1 MAWCAE
7 VNTRPVRLP
16 SGAAWERVSFEEI
29 EGLPTICFSPESS
42 CERVVIYLHGG
53 AHLMQPTVYQ
63 MRFCAG
69 LSRAMSAR
77 VMTPL
82 FPLLPRYRCTD
93 ALSRLLPFCRSVLS
107 NAGPP
112 VSMLGDS
119 SGGGLCAAVCEALDA
134 SLQPERLVLLSPW
147 VDATMKN
154 PAIEALEPADP
165 VLAKPGLAMIGREW
179 AGGLSPDDARVSPIN
194 GDLSRL
200 RKVTLF
206 AGEREILRP
215 DIVRFHQRLKHA
227 GCDAEL
233 FIGAGEYH
241 VYPLFTPA
249 LENESFRRVCRA
261 LAPDE
266 AV

>member
-7 VNTRPVRLP
+7 VNTRPVRFP
-16 SGAAWERVSFEEI
+16 SGISLGHA
-29 EGLPTICFSPESS
+29 GLSELADVPTVQFSPEGS

-69 LSRAMSAR
+69 LSRAISAR
-77 VMTPL
+77 VMVPL
-82 FPLLPRYRCTD
+82 FPLLPRHRCTD

-107 NAGPP
+107 DAGLP

-134 SLQPERLVLLSPW
+134 SLQPERLALLSPW
-147 VDATMKN
+147 VDATMEN
-154 PAIEALEPADP
+154 PAIEELESVDP
-165 VLAKPGLAMIGREW
+165 VLAKPGLVMIGREW
-179 AGGLSPDDARVSPIN
+179 AGGLAPDDARVSPIN

-200 RKVTLF
+200 RNVTLF
-206 AGEREILRP
+206 AGEKEILRP
-215 DIVRFHQRLKHA
+215 DIVRFQQRLKHA

-233 FIGAGEYH
+233 FVGAGEYH
-241 VYPLFTPA
+241 VYPLFTPDI
-249 LENESFRRVCRA
+249 ENESFQRVCRA
-261 LAPDE
+261 LAPDA